1 MAPSPLDHYLET
13 VEARLNNLPPARR
26 QEEMLEIRQH
36 LEALVAG
43 HQRAGVSE
51 ADAVAAAIRQ
61 FGHAEQIGQALSK
74 ASQQQRMR
82 YLWLILI
89 YILTVAVSFG
99 IYVINDNPDTLFA
112 KLVMAFSLPASIL
125 ALGVAEMVQTFLRT
139 RDQQTQP

>member
-1 MAPSPLDHYLET
+1 MANSPLDHYLET
-13 VEARLNNLPPARR
+13 IEARLQGLLPARR
-26 QEEMLEIRQH
+26 QEEMREIRQH

-43 HQRAGVSE
+43 HRIAGLSE
-51 ADAVAAAIRQ
+51 EEAVAAAIRQ
-61 FGHAEQIGQALSK
+61 FGHAEQVGQALNQ

-112 KLVMAFSLPASIL
+112 KLVMAFSLPATIL
-125 ALGVAEMVQTFLRT
+125 ALGVAEVVQNYLRS
-139 RDQQTQP
+139 RNKQTQA